1 MIPQLWV
8 PEIVKGWEIF
18 LPPPSNKK
26 RKWLSL
32 NDRNHW
38 SRSSPLTRYWR
49 TAAYDSAC
57 SLGVE
62 SLAQAWVVA
71 SISFGDK
78 RRRDVHNYMPTVKAA
93 IDGCTDAGIWVD
105 DRDGIL
111 TGPDM
116 RRSEIPGEVGLRLH
130 IFEVIPWQTGL

>member
-1 MIPQLWV
+1 MIPRIWTPKVVQ
-8 PEIVKGWEIF
+8 GWEIF

-26 RKWLSL
+26 RKWLNL

-49 TAAYDSAC
+49 E
-57 SLGVE
+57 LGKVKASE
-62 SLAQAWVVA
+62 LGIPTLQEAWVVA
-71 SISFGDK
+71 AFSFGDR

-93 IDGCTDAGIWVD
+93 IDGCTDARLWLD

-116 RRSEIPGEVGLRLH
+116 RRVEIPKVIGMSLH
-130 IFEVIPWQTGL
+130 IFEVIPNV